1 MLSLQLA
8 QNEWL
13 KEIHNDAVYTRGIV
27 NILYTKDVD
36 CILCFC
42 VCKRDND
49 EPTKSMCILLF
60 TNGTLEYSSFFFL
73 FR

>member
-27 NILYTKDVD
+27 NILYTK
-36 CILCFC
+36 
-42 VCKRDND
+42 
-49 EPTKSMCILLF
+49 T
-60 TNGTLEYSSFFFL
+60 GTAFYVSVSV
-73 FR
+73 RGQ